1 MARIGASKT
10 FINSIG
16 TWEINEDGSIRLIRE
31 AKQEIPVKERR
42 KWKKNARKEKRI

>member
-1 MARIGASKT
+1 MARAGASKT

-16 TWEINEDGSIRLIRE
+16 TWEINEDGTIRLIRE
-31 AKQEIPVKERR
+31 ANQPKVEKVTR